1 MKNILY
7 GCVLLLFLDSCK
19 KTDSCSEPVCVYGC
33 MDSTATNYDSLVTID
48 DSSCWVV
55 SVEVLNPA
63 SENGVFNIEVY
74 AEDVRTLKMSV
85 YNRFSAEV
93 FTSEP
98 EEFTGVYVKEI
109 DLTGNVTG
117 NYILHVMIN
126 EDEFFK
132 NLVLIE

>member
-7 GCVLLLFLDSCK
+7 GCVLLLFLYSCK

-33 MDSTATNYDSLVTID
+33 MDSTATNYDSLATIA

-55 SVEVLNPA
+55 SVDIFPNP
-63 SENGVFNIEVY
+63 SDGVFNIEVY

-85 YNRFSAEV
+85 STLV
-93 FTSEP
+93 GTVIFTSEP

-109 DLTGNVTG
+109 DLTGNDNGVYFLDV
-117 NYILHVMIN
+117 YID
-126 EDEFFK
+126 EDEFLRKLF
-132 NLVLIE
+132 LID

>member
-7 GCVLLLFLDSCK
+7 GCVLLLFLYSCK

-33 MDSTATNYDSLVTID
+33 MDSTATNYDSLATIA

-55 SVEVLNPA
+55 SVDVSPNP
-63 SENGVFNIEVY
+63 SGGIFNIEVY

-109 DLTGNVTG
+109 DLTGNDVG
-117 NYILHVMIN
+117 VYFLQVIVN
-126 EDEFFK
+126 EVKFNMKLF
-132 NLVLIE
+132 LID

>member
-7 GCVLLLFLDSCK
+7 GCVLLLFLYSCK

-74 AEDVRTLKMSV
+74 AEDVRELKMSV
-85 YNRFSAEV
+85 YNRFSQEI

-98 EEFTGVYVKEI
+98 EEFTGMYLKEI
-109 DLTGNVTG
+109 DLTGNDVG
-117 NYILHVMIN
+117 VYVLRVLIN
-126 EDEFFK
+126 DDEFIE
-132 NLVLIE
+132 LLTLIE

>member
-1 MKNILY
+1 
-7 GCVLLLFLDSCK
+7 
-19 KTDSCSEPVCVYGC
+19 

-55 SVEVLNPA
+55 SVEVVNSA
-63 SENGVFNIEVY
+63 SENGIFNVEVF

-93 FTSEP
+93 FTSGP
-98 EEFTGVYVKEI
+98 EEFTGEYVKEI

-117 NYILHVMIN
+117 TYILHVMIN
-126 EDEFFK
+126 DDEFTEMLI
-132 NLVLIE
+132 LVQES

>member
-7 GCVLLLFLDSCK
+7 GCVLLLFLYSCK

-33 MDSTATNYDSLVTID
+33 MDSTATNYDSLATIA

-55 SVEVLNPA
+55 SVDIFPNP
-63 SENGVFNIEVY
+63 SDGVFNIEVY

-85 YNRFSAEV
+85 YSRFSAEV
-93 FTSEP
+93 FTSGP

-109 DLTGNVTG
+109 DLTGNDVG
-117 NYILHVMIN
+117 VYVLRVLIN
-126 EDEFFK
+126 DDEFIE
-132 NLVLIE
+132 LLTLIE

>member
-7 GCVLLLFLDSCK
+7 GCVLLLFLYSCK

-126 EDEFFK
+126 DDEFSEI
-132 NLVLIE
+132 LTLIE